1 MRLHRGV
8 RMLAAVATISAT
20 LAPAAQAKFDN
31 STYPTVGAP
40 YVVHHTGGSAD
51 WTLIGLGAAGGLALI
66 GAGAATSRRALRR
79 TAQTPTVS
87 GS

>member
-20 LAPAAQAKFDN
+20 LAPAAEAKFDN
-31 STYPTVGAP
+31 STYPGGAP

-51 WTLIGLGAAGGLALI
+51 GMLIGLGAAGGLALI